1 MFIAL
6 FVSNYL
12 DFVKKVQ
19 ANDYVEWDVNT
30 ITAGDYS
37 IEFDIDPG
45 FYEKYQA
52 TVMEEWTKT
61 SAQEGRVY
69 LSKAVGF

>member
-1 MFIAL
+1 MD
-6 FVSNYL
+6 Y
-12 DFVKKVQ
+12 VKKIQ

-37 IEFDIDPG
+37 IEFDLDEG
-45 FYEKYQA
+45 FYETYLE
-52 TVMEEWTKT
+52 TVMEDWVRE
-61 SAQEGRVY
+61 SAEQGRIY

>member
-1 MFIAL
+1 MD
-6 FVSNYL
+6 Y
-12 DFVKKVQ
+12 VKKIQ

-37 IEFDIDPG
+37 IEFDLDAG
-45 FYEKYQA
+45 FYETYLE
-52 TVMEEWTKT
+52 TVMEDWVKK
-61 SAQEGRVY
+61 SAEEGRIY

>member
-1 MFIAL
+1 MD
-6 FVSNYL
+6 Y
-12 DFVKKVQ
+12 VKKVQ

-37 IEFDIDPG
+37 IEFDIDAG
-45 FYEKYQA
+45 FYEAYQEKK
-52 TVMEEWTKT
+52 MEEWNKQ
-61 SAQEGRVY
+61 SALEGRYY